1 MESEMNAPEDTTTA
15 DPTDPATPAAPPR
28 RPYAK
33 PVLVTYGDVVTLTES
48 VGFSGKS
55 DGGKG
60 FRRRTR

>member
-1 MESEMNAPEDTTTA
+1 MNAPEDDATVE
-15 DPTDPATPAAPPR
+15 PAVRVEPAEPAR

-33 PVLVTYGDVVTLTES
+33 PTLVAYGDVVALTEN